1 LHSTRSFRARL
12 RLLALAAAA
21 VLVLAACAPGP
32 AGNPNAA
39 AVVDG
44 EDIPV
49 AEVER
54 RFETVA
60 ENPQIAPQLE
70 ADEDGAFEQQVQA
83 QILSQLIQSRLLR
96 QGAGELG
103 VEVTDADVEEQRA
116 AIVEQVG
123 GEEAFAEIVEQNN
136 LTEDEIDDQLRDL
149 AYQEQ
154 VQEAL
159 TADVEV
165 SDEEVA
171 EFYEQNAD
179 SRYGEVASA
188 RHILVE
194 SEEEAE
200 EALERVEEGEE
211 FASVAEDV
219 STDTASAEQGG
230 DLGEFT
236 RDRMVPEFADA
247 VFGAEPGELVGPV
260 ETQFGYHVIEVTER
274 SEGPALEDVSDD
286 IREELRQ
293 QREQEAVQAWL
304 AERNRE
310 ADVEVNPRFGEW
322 DPETGQVV
330 VDEPLGEAPAEPAP
344 APPAG
349 EAPADDAPAGEAPA
363 DDAPV
368 GDAPADDAPVGDAPA
383 GDAPAADDPA
393 ADEAS

>member
-1 LHSTRSFRARL
+1 LHSTRSFLARL

-21 VLVLAACAPGP
+21 VLALAACAPGP
-32 AGNPNAA
+32 GGNPNAA

-44 EDIPV
+44 DDIPIT
-49 AEVER
+49 EVER

-96 QGAGELG
+96 QGAAELG

-123 GEEAFAEIVEQNN
+123 GEEAFEEIIEQNN
-136 LTEDEIDDQLRDL
+136 LSEEEVDDQLRDL

-159 TADVEV
+159 TEDVEV
-165 SDEEVA
+165 TDEEVA
-171 EFYEQNAD
+171 AFYEENAD
-179 SRYGEVASA
+179 TRYGEVASA

-211 FASVAEDV
+211 FASVAEDM

-247 VFGAEPGELVGPV
+247 VFEAEPGELVGPV

-274 SEGPALEDVSDD
+274 SDGPTLDEASDD

-310 ADVEVNPRFGEW
+310 ADVEVNPRFGQW
-322 DPETGQVV
+322 DPEMGQVV
-330 VDEPLGEAPAEPAP
+330 VDEPLGEPPVEPMPAEPTP
-344 APPAG
+344 D
-349 EAPADDAPAGEAPA
+349 EAPADEAPA
-363 DDAPV
+363 DEP
-368 GDAPADDAPVGDAPA
+368 PADEPA
-383 GDAPAADDPA
+383 T
-393 ADEAS
+393 DEGG